1 MSSTLTRRSAALPVT
16 KGFPS
21 ALPDQGPLC
30 SLRQPASGLAG
41 ESDADHRI
49 TFANLDRESRCG
61 VLRDGLTTVVT
72 QVGPAPSGETWVL
85 ALASSPPLLTCFLS
99 DCQSRFEHASIPWPP
114 QRGAATALPPV
125 LLQRLANA
133 GTRNLRLQLDAGLDN
148 WPWEA
153 ELEQVCGEIGVSR
166 HLSQAVTTAPGGPA
180 STVRPVA
187 PLGSGSR
194 DDPFWVHESDTGQAA
209 RAWQTQ
215 DSVRPLVAVSDEATT
230 EQARSFRLLLNTL
243 WGPGVSLSHAAVQ
256 AAAETGLP
264 RRLWRLYGDAQF
276 TGPAGSDE
284 EQWRHVTTLS
294 IDLIESTRLLHT
306 WGAERY
312 AESHAAFYRL
322 CRRIVEEHGGRL
334 DDPQGDD
341 GLMAYFGLQ
350 QAQEDAPAQAVRAA
364 WELVKNTPP
373 IGFSV
378 RLGIATGRVAVSEG
392 QPFGPE
398 VHLAARLQRIAPENG
413 IVVSRRTHAL
423 LGPGVVCEELP
434 EPVWLKG
441 FEEAQIAYRVVC
453 LPTPRVAARQRPW
466 HGHFVGRHQELATLM
481 AAWARACM
489 RRHGQYQCLLGEPG
503 IGKTRLLQEF
513 EQTLRQSGH
522 PVTVVMLTGH
532 AEMQASAFSAL
543 TLALQEPA
551 LEELATLLQST
562 ATPGAEVPAHERQ
575 SERNE
580 MLDALVAGFL
590 ALARRAPLCC
600 VVDDA
605 QWLDPSTIELV
616 ERLRVQSDA
625 VPLLLVVS
633 LREDARSL
641 GRGLHTL
648 HGITLPGLDFAESM
662 DLIGALSATAPMPNE
677 LQSIIAG
684 RAGGV
689 PLFLE
694 ETVRMVEHLQGD
706 PASLGQGIPATLED
720 LLMARLD
727 ALGGAKALVQLAA
740 VLGTD
745 FPASLWQGVLAEPD
759 AWIQR
764 AQANGE
770 WQRVLEGGVLR
781 LHESDGPRYRFKH
794 ALIRDAAYE
803 SVWIRDRKRLHAVVA
818 RVLDRT
824 SAEAGAELRAHHLAA
839 AGELAAAFAAW
850 ALAARQAAASAA
862 DREALALS
870 QRALV
875 LLPELG
881 ESPALRQQ
889 ALQLHLLQAA
899 RYIALDGYGAN
910 SVESAYLRAAA
921 LCGDAETS
929 TMRTRVELGLEACY
943 AMRGDLARARAL
955 AETAVHNTSWDANL
969 RLALQARWAW
979 TNVVF
984 HQGDLQSALDMADQ
998 CLARYHPALHQP
1010 GAVQDPAIMF
1020 LCYSAWGLFERGCAG
1035 EARQR
1040 VRRLLDLAQTLEHPF
1055 SHAVAHGFAA
1065 SVALFCG
1072 DYEEGLH
1079 HAEEAM
1085 RRCTAKAF
1093 QAWLAHAQVMRGR
1106 LRAALGDAQAGLADM
1121 EQGLALWTATGAR
1134 ITGATYL
1141 AFQAEVWLELE
1152 QPQVAL
1158 QKLALAK
1165 DMARHHGER
1174 YYEAELLRL
1183 QGWAQWQLRSSARD
1197 SESALA
1203 LLQAALDRARE
1214 QGRLG
1219 YALRSAVALGRAW
1232 AEMGQ
1237 LGKAAALVKEALQA
1251 VPDHQVTIDARSAR
1265 QALHLWAAGRQTEQ
1279 AQDWNPI

>member
-1 MSSTLTRRSAALPVT
+1 MSFTLPRRSAALPAT

-21 ALPDQGPLC
+21 ALPDQGRVC
-30 SLRQPASGLAG
+30 SPRQPAGGLQGA
-41 ESDADHRI
+41 SDADHRI
-49 TFANLDRESRCG
+49 TFANLDRESRRG
-61 VLRDGLTTVVT
+61 VLRDELTIVET
-72 QVGPAPSGETWVL
+72 QGGPTPSGETWIL

-99 DCQSRFEHASIPWPP
+99 DCRGRFEHASNPWPP
-114 QRGAATALPPV
+114 QPGAATALPPV
-125 LLQRLANA
+125 LLQTLANA
-133 GTRNLRLQLDAGLDN
+133 GARNLRLQLHAGLDN
-148 WPWEA
+148 WPWET
-153 ELEQVCGEIGVSR
+153 ELERVCSDIGVSR
-166 HLSQAVTTAPGGPA
+166 HLSQVATA
-180 STVRPVA
+180 STGAPVCAGLAVA
-187 PLGSGSR
+187 PLGSASG
-194 DDPFWVHESDTGQAA
+194 DDPFWVHGASADHTARAGQA
-209 RAWQTQ
+209 Q
-215 DSVRPLVAVSDEATT
+215 DSGRPLLAVSDAATAD
-230 EQARSFRLLLNTL
+230 QARSFRLLLNAL
-243 WGPGVSLSHAAVQ
+243 WGRGLWLSGAAVL
-256 AAAETGLP
+256 AAAESGLQ
-264 RRLWRLYGDAQF
+264 RGLWRLYGDALF
-276 TGPAGSDE
+276 TGPANSNE

-312 AESHAAFYRL
+312 AQSHAAFYRL
-322 CRRIVEEHGGRL
+322 CRRIVQEHGGRL

-350 QAQEDAPAQAVRAA
+350 QAQEDAAAQAVRAA
-364 WELVKNTPP
+364 WDLVQDAPP

-398 VHLAARLQRIAPENG
+398 VHLAARLQRIAPANG

-423 LGPGVVCEELP
+423 LGPGVVCEQLP

-441 FEEAQIAYRVVC
+441 FEEAEVAYQVVR
-453 LPTPRVAARQRPW
+453 LPTPQVDSRQRPW
-466 HGHFVGRHQELATLM
+466 QGHFVGRQQELATLM
-481 AAWARACM
+481 AAWTRACM
-489 RRHGQYQCLLGEPG
+489 RRQGQYQCLLGEPG

-513 EQTLRQSGH
+513 ERTLRQSGQ
-522 PVTVVMLTGH
+522 PITVVMLTGH
-532 AEMQASAFSAL
+532 AEMQSSAFSAL
-543 TLALQEPA
+543 TLALQGPA

-562 ATPGAEVPAHERQ
+562 AAPGAEAPAHERQ

-580 MLDALVAGFL
+580 MLDALVAGFV
-590 ALARRAPLCC
+590 AFARRAPLCC
-600 VVDDA
+600 IVDDA

-625 VPLLLVVS
+625 VPLLLLVS

-648 HGITLPGLDFAESM
+648 HGMTLPGLDLDESM
-662 DLIGALSATAPMPNE
+662 DLIGALSAAAPMPAE
-677 LQSIIAG
+677 LRSIIAG

-694 ETVRMVEHLQGD
+694 ETVRMVEHLQDD
-706 PASLGQGIPATLED
+706 PAALGQGIPATLED
-720 LLMARLD
+720 LLMVRLD

-740 VLGTD
+740 VLGTE

-759 AWIQR
+759 DWIQR
-764 AQANGE
+764 AQIHGA
-770 WQRVLEGGVLR
+770 WQRVLDGGVLR

-794 ALIRDAAYE
+794 TLIRDAAYE

-824 SAEAGAELRAHHLAA
+824 PAEAGAELRAHHLAA
-839 AGELAAAFAAW
+839 AGDLEAAFAAW
-850 ALAARQAAASAA
+850 ALAARQAAAAAA

-870 QRALV
+870 QRALA

-881 ESPALRQQ
+881 DSPALRQQ

-910 SVESAYLRAAA
+910 TVESAYLRAAA
-921 LCGDAETS
+921 LCSDDEAS
-929 TMRTRVELGLEACY
+929 TMRTRVDLGLEACY

-955 AETAVHNTSWDANL
+955 AETAVRNTSWDDNL

-984 HQGDLQSALDMADQ
+984 HQGDLHSALDMADQ

-1010 GAVQDPAIMF
+1010 GAVQDPAIML

-1040 VRRLLDLAQTLEHPF
+1040 VKRLLALAQTLEHPF

-1106 LRAALGDAQAGLADM
+1106 LRAALGDTGAGLADM

-1141 AFQAEVWLELE
+1141 AFQAEVWLQLE
-1152 QPQVAL
+1152 QPQAAL

-1165 DMARHHGER
+1165 DIARHHGER
-1174 YYEAELLRL
+1174 YHEAELMRL
-1183 QGWAQWQLRSSARD
+1183 QGLAEWQLRANPQD
-1197 SESALA
+1197 GEAAQA
-1203 LLQAALDRARE
+1203 LLQGALERARD
-1214 QGRLG
+1214 QGKLG
-1219 YALRSAVALGRAW
+1219 FALRSSMALAQTL
-1232 AEMGQ
+1232 ADQGQ
-1237 LGKAAALVKEALQA
+1237 HEVAAALVREALRA
-1251 VPDHQVTIDARSAR
+1251 VPDHQGTIDARVAR
-1265 QALHLWAAGRQTEQ
+1265 EALRVWAGRETEQ
-1279 AQDWNPI
+1279 AQEGKFI